1 MAKQLPNS
9 SRDRMTLIDLLFDE
23 CYQKQKTLPQN
34 VPKINMKSNLKKSA
48 PIIQSLEYKIQ
59 PKESS
64 IKQKDKASNVYSI
77 NELIIQNPQKQQWEY
92 QQVQNSQTK
101 LLELLKP
108 INFKKQKKKE
118 NFRLHNSENCSI
130 NSYKLPNVSSRYIN
144 QNVSNSNS
152 YRIQVRQS
160 VQDIIKCKICF
171 TYIDYDNYKLN
182 CKHSYHKDCLRE
194 QLQQQINQGQYYLN
208 CISCNERIK
217 NNVLRNILNR
227 SIIELY
233 FLNQIKFIVQRYHN
247 TVKFEKCK
255 KCFFFW
261 IRTPLANNLESYC
274 QICDSNNCQ

>member
-34 VPKINMKSNLKKSA
+34 VPKINMKPSLKKSA

-59 PKESS
+59 AKESS

-77 NELIIQNPQKQQWEY
+77 NELIIQNPQKQLKEY
-92 QQVQNSQTK
+92 QQVQNSQNK

-118 NFRLHNSENCSI
+118 NFRLHNSENCSL

-152 YRIQVRQS
+152 YRIQIRQS

-171 TYIDYDNYKLN
+171 TYIDYDNYKLF

-194 QLQQQINQGQYYLN
+194 IILFELYQLQ
-208 CISCNERIK
+208 
-217 NNVLRNILNR
+217 
-227 SIIELY
+227 
-233 FLNQIKFIVQRYHN
+233 
-247 TVKFEKCK
+247 
-255 KCFFFW
+255 
-261 IRTPLANNLESYC
+261 
-274 QICDSNNCQ
+274 